1 MRTTLTILALLATI
15 AFANGQGYHYVR
27 PYYRSNGTYVPYHYQ
42 TNPDRNFYNNWNT
55 YPNINPF
62 TGRQGT
68 LHTMPRSNFGLSG
81 W

>member
-1 MRTTLTILALLATI
+1 MLTILALLATTLV
-15 AFANGQGYHYVR
+15 ASAQGYHYVR
-27 PYYRSNGTYVPYHYQ
+27 PYTRSNGTYVPYHYQ
-42 TNPDRNFYNNWNT
+42 TNPDRSLQNNWST

-68 LHTMPRSNFGLSG
+68 IRTMPRSSYIGPSG